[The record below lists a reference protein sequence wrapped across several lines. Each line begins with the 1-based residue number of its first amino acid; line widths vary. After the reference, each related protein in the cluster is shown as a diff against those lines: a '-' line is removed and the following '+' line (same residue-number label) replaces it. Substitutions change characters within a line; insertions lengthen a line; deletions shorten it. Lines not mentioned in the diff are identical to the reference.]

1 MTDFET
7 FIITVYDLVDTAVR
21 QHLPAPPRRR
31 GRRPALTRSEVLTLA
46 LLAQLGRFS
55 SERDF
60 CRFARQRLR
69 PFFPRLPHRSQLH
82 RAFRQAEPTLAALAH
97 HWAATL
103 EAQTAPYECLDGT
116 GVALRSNGRRTAA
129 LPGFMARGRAT
140 RLGWFVGCRLL
151 LATTPSGV
159 VTGWAVSPGNR
170 HDSAL
175 ATALLAERAPATPE
189 TPATPEAPPA
199 PLPDPAADAIVTR
212 TGATRPPHYLAD
224 AAFAGAKLSR
234 LWATYAAEV
243 KAPPQPK
250 TRAQWTPT
258 QRQAHASA
266 RQIVETVIERVLRG
280 VRLERDRPRTQPGFL
295 SRLAAK
301 LALHNACIVWNRR
314 HGRPDL
320 AFASVIGW

>member
-1 MTDFET
+1 VTDFET

-21 QHLPAPPRRR
+21 QYLPAQPRRR

-82 RAFRQAEPTLAALAH
+82 RAFRRAEPTLAALSH
-97 HWAATL
+97 HWAELLDAG
-103 EAQTAPYECLDGT
+103 TAAYECLDGT
-116 GVALRSNGRRTAA
+116 GVSLRSNGRRTAA
-129 LPGFMARGRAT
+129 LPAFMARGRAT

-151 LATTPSGV
+151 VATTPTGV
-159 VTGWAVSPGNR
+159 ITGWAVSPGNR

-175 ATALLAERAPATPE
+175 ATALLAERAPDA
-189 TPATPEAPPA
+189 PATPPTPE
-199 PLPDPAADAIVTR
+199 PAADDIVTR
-212 TGATRPPHYLAD
+212 TGASHPPRYLAD
-224 AAFAGAKLSR
+224 AAFAGAKLSQR
-234 LWATYAAEV
+234 WATYAADV
-243 KAPPQPK
+243 AAPPQPK

-258 QRQAHASA
+258 QRQEHASA

-280 VRLERDRPRTQPGFL
+280 LRLERDRPRTQAGCV
-295 SRLAAK
+295 SRLSAK
-301 LALHNACIVWNRR
+301 MALHNACILWNR
-314 HGRPDL
+314 HTGHPDL

>member
-7 FIITVYDLVDTAVR
+7 FVITVYDLVDTAVR
-21 QHLPAPPRRR
+21 QHLPAQPRRR

-46 LLAQLGRFS
+46 LLAQLGRFG

-82 RAFRQAEPTLAALAH
+82 RAFRRAEPTLAALAH
-97 HWAATL
+97 HWAETL
-103 EAQTAPYECLDGT
+103 EARTAAYECLDGT
-116 GVALRSNGRRTAA
+116 GVSLRSNGRRTAA
-129 LPGFMARGRAT
+129 LPAFMARGRAS

-151 LATTPSGV
+151 VASTPTGV
-159 VTGWAVSPGNR
+159 ITGWAVSPGNR

-175 ATALLAERAPATPE
+175 ATALLAQRAPD
-189 TPATPEAPPA
+189 APPEPDA
-199 PLPDPAADAIVTR
+199 PPTPAADRIVTR
-212 TGATRPPHYLAD
+212 TGAAGQRRYLAD
-224 AAFAGAKLSR
+224 AAFAGSKLSQR
-234 LWATYAAEV
+234 WATYAAHVE
-243 KAPPQPK
+243 APPQPK

-258 QRQAHASA
+258 QRQEHASA

-280 VRLERDRPRTQPGFL
+280 VRLERDRPRTQPGLL

-301 LALHNACIVWNRR
+301 MALHNACILWNRR